1 MKIIHVRPL
10 LIAFFLI
17 TGFHAN
23 ATNYYVND
31 NDHSGDKWCSQAG
44 APYNGTTNPGNS
56 INTPVLTLLEIL
68 SNYDLGAGDIVYID
82 HGTYSWP
89 GINWSTSA
97 SNDYGTG
104 TGVNALT
111 IQGAGSSGTYIT
123 NITSNAGV
131 LFNFPFSSN
140 TCDYITF
147 DKMNLTGAST
157 SNVFYLGSPDFITIS
172 NNSITATGSGAAA
185 IYTFNATTDLTLTQ
199 NNINVTSSAS
209 YGMFFSQPTAASN
222 FLIEKN
228 YFDGVNGS
236 EASIAIYNTSSLSGL
251 RLQNNFISNFLSGYR
266 QDQSQYDPFIYNNS
280 FYCKN
285 YCLDLRGVAA
295 GATVKNNILNCYGST
310 ASDYPLYM
318 ANNSNQIVCDY
329 NLYFKAGS
337 YYVKW
342 NGINMDA
349 LSGGT
354 NNWKNYTYTH
364 DVNSLTGNPNYVN
377 APGGN
382 LAIPAGSPAENKGL
396 SGLVAVDITES
407 ARGIPPEIGAF
418 EILVSL
424 PVELLNF
431 NSKCINDEIEF
442 NWSTASEINN
452 DFFSIEKSNDGQ
464 QWETIHIIKG
474 AGNSTSIV
482 NYSASEKNTLP
493 GINYYRLKQTDFG
506 GQHSYSKII
515 SLTSCHTTN
524 TTFSI
529 FPNPCQS
536 TVNILFSGNK
546 EEITSVEII
555 NVLGQSVFHSSSF
568 ESVID
573 MTDFPQGTY
582 VIYIHS
588 SSDLKINKMEIV
600 K

>member
-1 MKIIHVRPL
+1 MKIINNIL
-10 LIAFFLI
+10 LLNMFFMMV
-17 TGFHAN
+17 GFQAN
-23 ATNYYVND
+23 AANYYVND

-44 APYNGTTNPGNS
+44 ATYNASTNPGNS
-56 INTPVLTLLEIL
+56 ISTPVLTLLEIL

-82 HGTYSWP
+82 HGTYSWN
-89 GINWSTSA
+89 GIDWNASA
-97 SNDYGTG
+97 SNDYGSG

-123 NITSNAGV
+123 NITSSSGV

-140 TCDYITF
+140 TFDYIVF
-147 DKMNLTGAST
+147 DKMKLTGAST

-172 NNSITATGSGAAA
+172 NNIITATGSGAAA
-185 IYTFNATTDLTLTQ
+185 IFTFNATTDLTIKL

-209 YGMFFSQPTAASN
+209 YGMFFSQATAASN
-222 FLIEKN
+222 FTIEEN

-251 RLQNNFISNFLSGYR
+251 KVQNNFFSNFLTGYR
-266 QDQSQYDPFIYNNS
+266 QDQSQYDPLIYNNS

-285 YCLDLRGVAA
+285 YCLDLRGVGA
-295 GATVKNNILNCYGST
+295 GTTVKNNILHCYGST

-364 DVNSLTGNPNYVN
+364 DVNSVTGNPNYVS
-377 APGGN
+377 AATGN
-382 LAIPAGSPAENKGL
+382 LAIPAGSPAENKGV
-396 SGLVAVDITES
+396 SGLVSVDIVES
-407 ARGIPPEIGAF
+407 FRGTPPEIGAY

-431 NSKCINDEIEF
+431 NGDCINNEIKF
-442 NWSTASEINN
+442 MWSTGSEFNN
-452 DFFSIEKSNDGQ
+452 DFFTIEKSVDLKNWASSFSIQ
-464 QWETIHIIKG
+464 G
-474 AGNSTSIV
+474 AGNSNSILH
-482 NYSASEKNTLP
+482 YEGTEKNQLAGT
-493 GINYYRLKQTDFG
+493 IYYRLKQSDFDG
-506 GQHSYSKII
+506 RYEYSKVIAVENCKNGNAEL
-515 SLTSCHTTN
+515 SV
-524 TTFSI
+524 
-529 FPNPCQS
+529 FPNPS
-536 TVNILFSGNK
+536 DGRFNITSSEK
-546 EEITSVEII
+546 ISSVEITNI
-555 NVLGQSVFHSSSF
+555 AGQKIFYSKNI
-568 ESVID
+568 ENTID
-573 MTDFPQGTY
+573 LSEMAQGTY
-582 VIYIHS
+582 FVRVNFIHS
-588 SSDLKINKMEIV
+588 SVLKKIEV
-600 K
+600 VR